1 MQISIV
7 TVIDVEAALIE
18 GTLDNNAYVVDN
30 TQNFAVPGDTS
41 GELSTQVIGVHN
53 VDGSQAAEAVLN
65 WITIGVSGVPNT
77 LPRAFHHRHR
87 AAESNARL
95 LTAVKAAR
103 TPNAIAKLLGDHENG
118 QRSPSLHVRNR
129 DGEVRTLHGTV
140 MNSQGEAVDR
150 FDLAAAGNLP
160 PVVTNIYGPAV
171 DQGVMYPALY
181 GSPDVYTE
189 GWYWSASVDTSKVGQ
204 HVYSLD
210 VVLHEP
216 VAEKGRVLWVPRTF
230 TQTSSITVTKAL
242 NVNGF
247 TGCIA
252 PGVLPMVPA
261 ASICAGGAL

>member
-30 TQNFAVPGDTS
+30 TQNFAAPGGKADP
-41 GELSTQVIGVHN
+41 LSTQVIGVHKA
-53 VDGSQAAEAVLN
+53 DGSQVAEAVLN

-103 TPNAIAKLLGDHENG
+103 TPNAIAKVLGDHENG
-118 QRSPSLHVRNR
+118 HRSTSLHVQNR
-129 DGEVRTLHGTV
+129 DGGVRTLHGTV
-140 MNSQGEAVDR
+140 MNSHGDAVDK

-160 PVVTNIYGPAV
+160 PVVANIYGPAV

-204 HVYSLD
+204 HVYLMD

-216 VAEKGRVLWVPRTF
+216 VEQKGRILWVPRTF

-247 TGCIA
+247 TGCVA
-252 PGVLPMVPA
+252 PALLPMAPA
-261 ASICAGGAL
+261 APICAGGAI